1 MLARPSSLFVVG
13 GLWAIGVDFSHY
25 MARWCGVNLQIKCNP
40 GFAFSLYY
48 NMGSMPFF
56 SHLGGSSSI
65 LGTSSETPASLSP
78 HPIFG
83 SCCEVCKRSST
94 NCRCSLGS
102 CEHIVTLA
110 VLTSSYGF
118 LVLRVSYQTPRT
130 NRPNVVVTINPNPNP
145 NSREYHGEYS
155 TS

>member
-1 MLARPSSLFVVG
+1 MMLARPSLFVVG

-25 MARWCGVNLQIKCNP
+25 MARWCGVNP
-40 GFAFSLYY
+40 GPEGAFKL
-48 NMGSMPFF
+48 NATPVLRFLPTTHGSMPFF

-65 LGTSSETPASLSP
+65 LGTSSETPGSLAP

-102 CEHIVTLA
+102 CEHIVTL
-110 VLTSSYGF
+110 TC
-118 LVLRVSYQTPRT
+118 RVDVIIWIFSVACIISNATHQSPQCCCD
-130 NRPNVVVTINPNPNP
+130 N
-145 NSREYHGEYS
+145 
-155 TS
+155 